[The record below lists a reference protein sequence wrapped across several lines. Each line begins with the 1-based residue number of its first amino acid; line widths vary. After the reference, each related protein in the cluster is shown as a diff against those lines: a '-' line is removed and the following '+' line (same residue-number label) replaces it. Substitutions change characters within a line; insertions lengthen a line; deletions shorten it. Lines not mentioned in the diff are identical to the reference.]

1 MVGLELQFFIFV
13 KCISSFF
20 TWLVFIPCWDNQSC
34 VSLKAMV
41 TIFAMVLSDGPEVRR
56 APSSTYSMVGES
68 ITLHSFMRLLSSGDS
83 FMHVFVFH
91 WISPTIGEVKY
102 AARISDTH
110 VPWGTPVLIGRSLS
124 LLPSKQ
130 IVAHQSLRKE

>member
-41 TIFAMVLSDGPEVRR
+41 TIFAMVSSDGPEVRR

-83 FMHVFVFH
+83 SMCVFVFH
-91 WISPTIGEVKY
+91 WISPTIREVKY
-102 AARISDTH
+102 TTRIGDMH
-110 VPWGTPVLIGRSLS
+110 DPWGIPVSIGHSLS
-124 LLPSKQ
+124 PLPSK
-130 IVAHQSLRKE
+130 